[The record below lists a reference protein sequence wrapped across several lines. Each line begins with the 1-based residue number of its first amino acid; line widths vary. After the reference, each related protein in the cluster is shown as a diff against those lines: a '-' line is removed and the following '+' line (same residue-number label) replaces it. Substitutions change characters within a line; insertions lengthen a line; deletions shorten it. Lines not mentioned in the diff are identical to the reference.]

1 LSKKI
6 QDKFMMLKYLIISFL
21 IVLSLQ
27 GLSQDT
33 CLYYQ
38 RYIDKGD
45 SIFKKLRT
53 DTKFEKL
60 VKKDET
66 KFADAINAYN
76 TAMLHCPAKAQ
87 EARSKILEVFKYIE
101 KVKKEAIDKRNLANF
116 LYRVADTAKAAA
128 IAQKK
133 IADTAKENAYKSN
146 LSNAPY
152 KYIRLVKDGPKDKDK
167 IKRDS
172 FDYKLIAY
180 CNHLVSVKDSMNTK
194 KMNTAIDT
202 LNSLVENLY
211 FNNDLYEKIYFCL
224 DANGWKS
231 SVLDSSFKISGASL
245 FAEKIKIKSLAEKRI
260 LPPGKKFT
268 SAVLSKNQHLL
279 FCATEDNYIVVYNDK
294 SFHAIDTIALGT
306 KITAL
311 DYDDNSSTIFFG
323 TVKGDIGFIR
333 YNIDS
338 KNQPV
343 YDFENSLGSQT
354 TAIEFFKYKD
364 LSFLLATGI
373 NSKATVFELD
383 SNYLVSNNKIS
394 GNILPDKEIGSI
406 NDAKFDATTHMVM
419 LQTTSKSG
427 IQMMYSWNPFTYEIL
442 EKFKKLLNFNPPDI
456 SAEKEK
462 NIWTESKF
470 Y

>member
-1 LSKKI
+1 
-6 QDKFMMLKYLIISFL
+6 MLKYLTICFL
-21 IVLSLQ
+21 MMLSLQ
-27 GLSQDT
+27 GFSQDT
-33 CLYYQ
+33 CKFFM
-38 RYIDKGD
+38 RYIDIGN
-45 SIFKKLRT
+45 KKLNN
-53 DTKFEKL
+53 KFNPDFK
-60 VKKDET
+60 
-66 KFADAINAYN
+66 AAINAFN
-76 TAMLHCPAKAQ
+76 TAMLHCPDRAN
-87 EARSKILEVFKYIE
+87 EARERILYAFEKIDSL
-101 KVKKEAIDKRNLANF
+101 KKA
-116 LYRVADTAKAAA
+116 ADTARDYAIEQKRIARKNENIANDERRNANRERFKADS
-128 IAQKK
+128 IRN
-133 IADTAKENAYKSN
+133 DSYKST

-202 LNSLVENLY
+202 LNNLVENLY

-279 FCATEDNYIVVYNDK
+279 FCATEDNYIVVYNDN
-294 SFHAIDTIALGT
+294 SSHAIDTIALGT

-364 LSFLLATGI
+364 TSFLLATGI
-373 NSKATVFELD
+373 NSKAAVFELD

-394 GNILPDKEIGSI
+394 ANILPDKEIGFI
-406 NDAKFDATTHMVM
+406 NDAKFDAATHMVM

-427 IQMMYSWNPFTYEIL
+427 IQLMYSWNPFTYEIL
-442 EKFKKLLNFNPPDI
+442 EKFKKLLNFNPPNI